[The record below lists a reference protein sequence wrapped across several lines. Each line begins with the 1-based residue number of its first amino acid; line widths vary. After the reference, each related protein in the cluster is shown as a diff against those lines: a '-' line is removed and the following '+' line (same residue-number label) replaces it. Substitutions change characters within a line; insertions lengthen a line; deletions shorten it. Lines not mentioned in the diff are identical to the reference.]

1 MAATPGRLNRHFSI
15 LSNKSKPAS
24 MNRAENLHRLATEEF
39 DLCIIGGGASG
50 AGCALDA
57 VLRGL
62 RVALIEKTDFAAETS
77 SRSTK
82 LIHGG
87 VRYLEQAFKKL
98 DFAQLRQVRHG
109 LEERRVLLQNA
120 PHLTRPL
127 GLITPV
133 FSWWEG
139 FYYSIGLKL
148 YDWVAGMGCKRSFE
162 TNKKRLLPPSR
173 WICRQEAL
181 QIMPGLSPRIHSAV
195 LYYDGQLDDARYCLA
210 LVKSAAEFPLG
221 VLANHLELT
230 GFKKDGNGKLT
241 TAVVVDTL
249 NPGIPLEVKA
259 ARFINCTGPFA
270 DSIRQ
275 MANPAL
281 TPRIRPSKGVHLVLP
296 ANTLSSNMAMLIPK
310 TSDGRM
316 VFALPFEGNL
326 LLGTTDEPYHEIEQE
341 PKLEADEIVFL
352 LKTLQPFI
360 SQKIN
365 PEQVKAGFGGIRP
378 LLGSSHMPAGKASKK
393 QTKSLLRD
401 HEVEED
407 PDSGLI
413 SLLGGKWT
421 TYRLMAQDTIDF
433 AIKNTS
439 DFRELATVVAA
450 TENYGLAGSENYVP
464 DFWKKLQQTYKL
476 DEDICQHLA
485 SKYGTQAIF
494 PAEIALENP
503 ELSERILPDYP
514 FLKAEIVYA
523 VRVEMALSIRDFLAR
538 RIRLEIMDWEAAK
551 RATPIVAKWMGI
563 TLNWSVT
570 AREENQKAYTD
581 LLDTFIQRAKH
592 P

>member
-1 MAATPGRLNRHFSI
+1 
-15 LSNKSKPAS
+15 
-24 MNRAENLHRLATEEF
+24 MNRAENIRRLSTEEF

-87 VRYLEQAFKKL
+87 VRYLEQAFKKF

-139 FYYSIGLKL
+139 FYYTIGLKL
-148 YDWVAGMGCKRSFE
+148 YDWVAGMGRKKSLE
-162 TNKKRLLPPSR
+162 TKTNRVLPPSR
-173 WICRQEAL
+173 WISRQEAL
-181 QIMPGLSPRIHSAV
+181 QLMPGLSPRIHSAV

-210 LVKSAAEFPLG
+210 LVKSTNEFPFG
-221 VLANHLELT
+221 VVANHLELKA
-230 GFKKDGNGKLT
+230 FKKDPNGKLS
-241 TAVVVDTL
+241 AAIVIDTL
-249 NPGIPLEVKA
+249 NPGAYLEVRA
-259 ARFINCTGPFA
+259 TRFINCTGPFA

-275 MANPAL
+275 MANSKL

-326 LLGTTDEPYHEIEQE
+326 LLGTTDEPYHELEHE
-341 PKLEADEIVFL
+341 PVLKADEIVFL

-360 SQKIN
+360 AQKIN
-365 PEQVKAGFGGIRP
+365 LEQVKAGFGGIRP
-378 LLGSSHMPAGKASKK
+378 LLGPSQIPANKIAKK

-421 TYRLMAQDTIDF
+421 TYRLMAQDAIDF
-433 AIKNTS
+433 AIKNTP
-439 DFRELATVVAA
+439 DFRELATALA
-450 TENYGLAGSENYVP
+450 STENYGLAGSENYVP
-464 DFWKKLQQTYKL
+464 DFWKKIQQTYKL

-485 SKYGTQAIF
+485 SKYGTQAIY
-494 PAEIALENP
+494 PAEIATENP

-563 TLNWSVT
+563 ALDWSLT
-570 AREENQKAYTD
+570 TQEKNQKDYRD
-581 LLDTFIQRAKH
+581 LLDNFIQCAKQ